1 MTILQILRGEK
12 VAVLQVNVLKEINS
26 TQFVVGDTTGL
37 AVMTV
42 DESATRFIE
51 VGKGVRMFKPSKVD
65 EKVISVHPKFSP
77 MKTKAMQM
85 EVNYD
90 EVEKF
95 EATRTKRSPA
105 DTGIKLSQIESDYG
119 ETAVIPKVLVYVTS
133 TSRKIDGKF
142 GSYQICN
149 IVDCDGSKAALN
161 LYKSYIDK
169 LETNKIYYLEKIK
182 KTTIKSADDKLRMA
196 TTNFTKIT
204 AGSKSEA
211 EIFADVKIADEKV
224 EGICQMFVDLDLYR
238 CCKKHLSK
246 LDDDGCCPHCGK
258 VENDMIEADFRC
270 SLVITNGDE
279 DTDTETKILIF
290 KRHINIEISVKDDE
304 DKLIEVLEKLLVGK
318 KCKVDYNRNGDDNNI
333 AVKVMITK

>member
-1 MTILQILRGEK
+1 MTIVQILRGEN
-12 VAVLQVNVLKEINS
+12 VTVLQVNVLKEINS
-26 TQFVVGDTTGL
+26 TQFVVGDTTRL

-42 DESATRFIE
+42 DESATKFIE

-77 MKTKAMQM
+77 MKTKPMQM
-85 EVNYD
+85 EVNHD

-95 EATRTKRSPA
+95 EATGTKRTLA
-105 DTGIKLSQIESDYG
+105 DTGIKISQIESDYG
-119 ETAVIPKVLVYVTS
+119 ETAVISKVLVYVTS
-133 TSRKIDGKF
+133 ASRKIDGKF

-149 IVDCDGSKAALN
+149 IVDCDGSKAAIN

-182 KTTIKSADDKLRMA
+182 KTTIKSGDDKLRLA

-204 AGSKSEA
+204 EGSKSEV
-211 EIFADVKIADEKV
+211 EIFADVQIADKKL
-224 EGICQMFVDLDLYR
+224 EGICQMFVDLDVYT

-258 VENDMIEADFRC
+258 VDNDMIEADFRC
-270 SLVITNGDE
+270 SLIITNGDE
-279 DTDTETKILIF
+279 DTETETKILIF
-290 KRHINIEISVKDDE
+290 KRHIDIKISVNDDE
-304 DKLIEVLEKLLVGK
+304 DKLIERLEKLLVGK
-318 KCKVDYNRNGDDNNI
+318 NCKVHYNKIGEDNNI